1 MVRSWSS
8 VAVVVGLAMVGG
20 TAAAHA
26 QISSPIGVGV
36 VGGTSSPTGSL
47 SDIAKSGWHAGAFVE
62 LKVPVIPVGFRLEG
76 AWHQFHDKPFEG
88 GSGTTGA
95 RIAAVTL
102 NATYDILPVPII
114 KPYLIGGVGEYSARL
129 TTIDEVVVSNPGVG
143 PEQTTEVATTST
155 QTKFGVNGGAGV
167 RVQLGGFAAF
177 VEARWHDIF
186 TSGKNVQMVPVSIGL
201 RF

>member
-1 MVRSWSS
+1 MVRTWSS
-8 VAVVVGLAMVGG
+8 AAVVIGLTMVGG
-20 TAAAHA
+20 TAVAHA

-62 LKVPVIPVGFRLEG
+62 LKLPVIPVGFRLEG
-76 AWHQFHDKPFEG
+76 AWHQFGDKPFDSSG
-88 GSGTTGA
+88 GTTGA
-95 RIAAVTL
+95 RIADVTL

-129 TTIDEVVVSNPGVG
+129 TSVSQVVIVTPGGSGGVTDVR
-143 PEQTTEVATTST
+143 TTATE
-155 QTKFGVNGGAGV
+155 TKFGVNGGAGV
-167 RVQLGGFAAF
+167 RLQLGGFAAF

-186 TSGKNVQMVPVSIGL
+186 TSGRNVQMVPVSVGL

>member
-1 MVRSWSS
+1 MARTWSIVV
-8 VAVVVGLAMVGG
+8 VAVGLAMVSG
-20 TAAAHA
+20 TVVAHA

-47 SDIAKSGWHAGAFVE
+47 SDIAKSGWHAGAFIE
-62 LKVPVIPVGFRLEG
+62 LKLPVIPVGFRLEG
-76 AWHQFHDKPFEG
+76 AWHQFHDKPLDG
-88 GSGTTGA
+88 GGTTGA
-95 RIAAVTL
+95 RVAAVTL

-129 TTIDEVVVSNPGVG
+129 TSSNQVVLQDQGGG
-143 PEQTTEVATTST
+143 PIGQADVVQTST
-155 QTKFGVNGGAGV
+155 QTKFGVNAGAGV
-167 RVQLGGFAAF
+167 RLQFGGFAAF

-186 TSGKNVQMVPVSIGL
+186 TSGQNVQMVPVSVGL